1 MSEPASWHVDAE
13 TSAGY
18 RDGSLTD
25 ATTAA
30 SVETHLLQCAGCRI
44 ALATGAPA
52 AALQRHDRGWA
63 ALTVAIDGE
72 PATVAER
79 VLGRVLPLH
88 LVRLLAAAPA
98 LRRAWW
104 VAGTGLLAFA
114 LTVSFIGDGAAG
126 TAVFVVTAPLLPLAG
141 VALAYAAV
149 DDVAGEVSG
158 TTPYSRFRLLLL
170 RTAAVA
176 AATLPVAGLLAW
188 ALPVEGR
195 PAGLWLAPAL
205 ALCALTLALSA
216 RRDPRRVA
224 AVLTALWLAAS
235 WTALLPVRAPL
246 PVAEAL
252 ERSLAFRPPGQVA
265 LLCVAAVALAVAV
278 TRRTDF
284 EDWSRR

>member
-1 MSEPASWHVDAE
+1 MREPTSWHVDPA

-18 RDGSLTD
+18 RGGSLTD
-25 ATTAA
+25 AAAA
-30 SVETHLLQCAGCRI
+30 SVEAHLLRCAGCRA
-44 ALATGAPA
+44 ALVADAPA
-52 AALQRHDRGWA
+52 AARRRHDRSWA
-63 ALTVAIDGE
+63 ALATALDDE

-79 VLGRVLPLH
+79 VLGRVLPSH
-88 LVRLLAAAPA
+88 VVRLLAAAPA

-104 VAGTGLLAFA
+104 VAGTGLLVFA
-114 LTVSFIGDGAAG
+114 LAVSFLGDGATG

-141 VALAYAAV
+141 VALAYATV
-149 DDVAGEVSG
+149 DDLAGEVAG
-158 TTPYSRFRLLLL
+158 TTPFSRFRLLLL

-176 AATLPVAGLLAW
+176 AVTLPVAGLLAW
-188 ALPVEGR
+188 ALPVGNR

-224 AVLTALWLAAS
+224 AVLTALWLAGS
-235 WTALLPVRAPL
+235 WNALLPVRAPL
-246 PVAEAL
+246 AVTEVL

-265 LLCVAAVALAVAV
+265 LLCVAIVALAVAV